1 MNEVSISWNSKEQV
15 VSLLKVVLVK
25 GGEVRAIRMI
35 SRIHYTF
42 LWVYGL
48 CMSALPIGRSVMVL
62 GFL

>member
-15 VSLLKVVLVK
+15 VSLLKVDGVR

-42 LWVYGL
+42 LWVYGVS
-48 CMSALPIGRSVMVL
+48 MSALPIGRSVKARGSL
-62 GFL
+62 